1 MIEEVRV
8 GATLCLL
15 IQNAFKR
22 MDSQFFNVVNG
33 LTLRKPM
40 DVPRRRGCEAALF
53 SRISKQKRKIG
64 KLEKSVRYFRRR
76 CAILETILGDI
87 ESSLLPPKSA
97 SQQETFFQE
106 YKKSAHLEEGQG
118 ELQSAQP
125 FYRLIVDDMLRNSE
139 RHPNGRRWSFAFLML
154 SFIVRSLG
162 NKGYEYLRSFVA
174 LPTRQTLTNTFG
186 LMTNN
191 WSWSLLDVR
200 QVRSICDL
208 FRRRHKLADD
218 ADVEVVIGVDAI
230 TIEPVVCE
238 ENTAHVG
245 DNHVFMFE
253 LLPLSCAFKPLCIH
267 LMTQNNGNAGET
279 VLSRMKQLRTELERA
294 HFRVRCVASDG
305 DRGYDTWHRAMINE
319 WFSKFN
325 NKGIE
330 AALETVRDYDQ
341 NIVSDFLHLLKNA
354 RSRMLNGRVS
364 IFCTGAF
371 PFTAASMNETLH
383 LGIALT
389 DQTSKG
395 RMRDSYALQI
405 FTLENFLNLFQDDAM
420 NMAFFILPYALWN
433 NVINNPGMSC
443 QLRREFLVICLDIFA
458 MFASMMSDVNTSVVS
473 INKTK
478 NDLVQFACSENHCR
492 RALNTLIVQLLEIGR
507 HPDDLAMDR
516 LGTHPLECCFGMIR
530 LLCSN
535 KHNWKHVLRAFSKVT
550 VLTDLAVILGKPI
563 VIRERVN
570 SGGIKITSHTGG
582 IYVES
587 CHQPIRQVYEYVTAL
602 LSNKEE
608 KILDEAM
615 IKEAQ
620 SGIAEFVHYIERFV
634 EQCKR
639 VEIKKPQLSHGS
651 GVSNTMIMA
660 RIIAFCQNPEGME
673 CEELPESKG
682 ESEYC
687 HPLVIGSQSGNEQ
700 PSNQMSESDNDEHT

>member
-1 MIEEVRV
+1 
-8 GATLCLL
+8 
-15 IQNAFKR
+15 
-22 MDSQFFNVVNG
+22 
-33 LTLRKPM
+33 M
-40 DVPRRRGCEAALF
+40 DVPRRSVYEAALF
-53 SRISKQKRKIG
+53 SRISRQKRKIS
-64 KLEKSVRYFRRR
+64 KLEKSVQYFRRR

-97 SQQETFFQE
+97 SQQETFFRE
-106 YKKSAHLEEGQG
+106 YKQSANIEEARGK
-118 ELQSAQP
+118 LQSAEP
-125 FYRLIVDDMLRNSE
+125 FYRLIVDNMMRNSE

-162 NKGYEYLRSFVA
+162 NKGYEYLRSFIA

-191 WSWSLLDVR
+191 WCWCLLDVR
-200 QVRSICDL
+200 QVRTVCHL
-208 FRRRHKLADD
+208 FRRRHKLVDD
-218 ADVEVVIGVDAI
+218 ADVEVVIGIDAI

-238 ENTAHVG
+238 ENTARVG

-279 VLSRMKQLRTELERA
+279 VLARIKQLRAELERS

-305 DRGYDTWHRAMINE
+305 DRGYDAMHRAMLKE
-319 WFSKFN
+319 WFSKFKN
-325 NKGIE
+325 NGIE
-330 AALETVRDYDQ
+330 AALETVQGYGES
-341 NIVSDFLHLLKNA
+341 IVSDFLHLLKTA

-364 IFCTGAF
+364 ICCTGTC
-371 PFTAASMNETLH
+371 PFTAACMNERLH
-383 LGIALT
+383 LGLALT
-389 DQTSKG
+389 DHTSKG

-405 FTLENFLNLFQDDAM
+405 FTLENFLNLVHSDAL

-443 QLRREFLVICLDIFA
+443 QMRREFLAVCLDIFA
-458 MFASMMSDVNTSVVS
+458 MFSSMMKDVNTSVVS

-478 NDLVQFACSENHCR
+478 NELVQFACSDNHCR
-492 RALNTLIVQLLEIGR
+492 RALNTLIVQLVEIGR

-535 KHNWKHVLRAFSKVT
+535 KHNWKHVLREFSKIT
-550 VLTDLAVILGKPI
+550 VLTDLAVILVKPI

-570 SGGIKITSHTGG
+570 SGGIKITSQTGG
-582 IYVES
+582 IYIES

-602 LSNKEE
+602 LSNREE
-608 KILDEAM
+608 RILDEAM
-615 IKEAQ
+615 MKEAQ
-620 SGIAEFVHYIERFV
+620 SGIAEFVHYIELFV
-634 EQCKR
+634 EQCNQ
-639 VEIKKPQLSHGS
+639 VDIKKPQLSHGS
-651 GVSNTMIMA
+651 GVSNAMIMA

-673 CEELPESKG
+673 CEELAESKG
-682 ESEYC
+682 EAE
-687 HPLVIGSQSGNEQ
+687 
-700 PSNQMSESDNDEHT
+700 